1 MAKPTSDDIKTLIE
15 QFEQSDWKE
24 VHVKTD
30 SFELYLS
37 ENPKSSGP
45 PSAVT
50 PQLTAATSQT
60 IDSADTIPSAAEPT
74 PEASKAIL
82 PEGMTAVTAP
92 NLGTFYSAPKP
103 GAPPYVEV
111 GQNVSAETEVCLI
124 EVMKLFTPVKAGVS
138 GVVREICVSDGQMVE
153 YEQLLVVIEPS

>member
-30 SFELYLS
+30 NFELYLS

-45 PSAVT
+45 PSAIASQST
-50 PQLTAATSQT
+50 SAASQT
-60 IDSADTIPSAAEPT
+60 FDSDDTSPT
-74 PEASKAIL
+74 AVVPVPKASKAVL
-82 PEGMTAVTAP
+82 PEGLIAVTAP

-138 GVVREICVSDGQMVE
+138 GVIREICVSDGQMVE

>member
-1 MAKPTSDDIKTLIE
+1 MT
-15 QFEQSDWKE
+15 
-24 VHVKTD
+24 V
-30 SFELYLS
+30 
-37 ENPKSSGP
+37 
-45 PSAVT
+45 
-50 PQLTAATSQT
+50 ATSQAS
-60 IDSADTIPSAAEPT
+60 DSADTSPSAAEPT

-138 GVVREICVSDGQMVE
+138 GVIREICVSDGQMVE
-153 YEQLLVVIEPS
+153 YEQLLIVIEPS

>member
-30 SFELYLS
+30 NFELYLS

-45 PSAVT
+45 PSTIT
-50 PQLTAATSQT
+50 PQTSAAASQT
-60 IDSADTIPSAAEPT
+60 FDSNDTSPT
-74 PEASKAIL
+74 AVAPVLEVSEAVL
-82 PEGMTAVTAP
+82 PEGMIAVTAP

-138 GVVREICVSDGQMVE
+138 GVIREICVSDGQMVE

>member
-24 VHVKTD
+24 VHVKTHN
-30 SFELYLS
+30 FELYLS

-45 PSAVT
+45 PSAIASQST
-50 PQLTAATSQT
+50 SAASQT
-60 IDSADTIPSAAEPT
+60 FDSDDTSPT
-74 PEASKAIL
+74 AVVPVPEASKAIL
-82 PEGMTAVTAP
+82 PEGMIAVTAP

-138 GVVREICVSDGQMVE
+138 GVIREICVSDGQMVE

>member
-15 QFEQSDWKE
+15 QFDQSDWKE

-30 SFELYLS
+30 DFELYLS
-37 ENPKSSGP
+37 DNPNSVGP
-45 PSAVT
+45 PASNTAQSSVPVYQNVESSSAIRTPEVT
-50 PQLTAATSQT
+50 PPAVAKPVLT
-60 IDSADTIPSAAEPT
+60 
-74 PEASKAIL
+74 
-82 PEGMTAVTAP
+82 EGMSGVTAP

-111 GQNVSAETEVCLI
+111 GQSVTAETEVCLI

-138 GVVREICVSDGQMVE
+138 GVIKEICVSDGQMVE
-153 YEQLLVVIEPS
+153 YQELLVVIEPS